1 MSNRILHLVLVLLFP
16 LSLSTA
22 EAQLFKGKAQRQS
35 GGNNFGGNSMQQP
48 QQRGGLFKKGRERR
62 EENQFNNGQSS
73 NNNNNGF
80 NNNSVQQQPKAGLF
94 KKNKQPQQYSNG
106 APVKP
111 GGLFAKAKER
121 KIQEYNQ
128 TNYQNQN
135 RSYTNSNS
143 QSSNSYVRSNQKVT
157 GASGLFN
164 QPANQTVGTNSA
176 PASATQSGFGSTL
189 PAQQQQSVSA
199 IASRLETK
207 PERSQLPSLVSASAT
222 AERQAD
228 RPRPPAVT
236 PTNLKTRPT
245 TRPKLQPVTA
255 NASRLR
261 EQAPPAPDAK
271 PTSNRPDLSKPK
283 VEVTAAVL
291 A

>member
-48 QQRGGLFKKGRERR
+48 QQRGGLFQKGRERR
-62 EENQFNNGQSS
+62 ESNQSNNGQSF
-73 NNNNNGF
+73 NNNGF
-80 NNNSVQQQPKAGLF
+80 NNNSIQQQPKTGLF

-106 APVKP
+106 APVKQ

-121 KIQEYNQ
+121 KLQEYNQ
-128 TNYQNQN
+128 ANYQNQN

-199 IASRLETK
+199 IASRLETQ
-207 PERSQLPSLVSASAT
+207 PERSQLPSLVSASVT

-236 PTNLKTRPT
+236 PTNLKTPPT
-245 TRPKLQPVTA
+245 KRPKPQPVTV

-261 EQAPPAPDAK
+261 EQAPPAPNAK
-271 PTSNRPDLSKPK
+271 PTSNKPDLSKPK